1 MFVSHFWDLSRCTG
15 CQGERVQARI
25 DSAVRSASSRGS
37 KGGAPTPTEPT
48 FLMMALRVAVVLC
61 SLSWATAQLS
71 ESVDCDQS
79 FALQRCL
86 FVVGWCHWGC
96 TLGVHTYGHTLIL
109 SHTIKTIIAM
119 FKAFA
124 LSARTRCMHER
135 AHNEKCLN
143 ATCDKFIC
151 LSPFSP

>member
-1 MFVSHFWDLSRCTG
+1 MKNLWNQHESGTFVVIFACLCLIFGTFPDAQVAR
-15 CQGERVQARI
+15 RVQARI

-48 FLMMALRVAVVLC
+48 FIMMALRVAVVLC

-86 FVVGWCHWGC
+86 FVVGWCHWRC

-124 LSARTRCMHER
+124 PVVCTNVHITT
-135 AHNEKCLN
+135 NV
-143 ATCDKFIC
+143 
-151 LSPFSP
+151 